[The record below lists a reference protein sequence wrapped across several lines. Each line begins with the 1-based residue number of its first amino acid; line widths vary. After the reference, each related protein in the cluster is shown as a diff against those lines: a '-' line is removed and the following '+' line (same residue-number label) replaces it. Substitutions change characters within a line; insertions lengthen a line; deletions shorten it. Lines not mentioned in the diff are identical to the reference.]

1 MQNGNFQQVLIDRQK
16 DQEELKKMVKNEKL
30 LFSN

>member
-1 MQNGNFQQVLIDRQK
+1 MKNGNFQQVLIDRKK
-16 DQEELKKMVKNEKL
+16 DQEELKETIKNEEL